1 MEQGA
6 VQLNRQA
13 FVCAIC
19 LDLLKEPVT
28 LPCGHN
34 YCRVCIQSHWDR
46 QVQCTCPQCRQVHS
60 PRPVLH
66 VNTMVAELVEQ
77 MRTEFLYNTMDP
89 ETWRQQILHS
99 IQVKEAEQQRLQQE
113 ALSLRHLAD
122 EAIKHS
128 EERFSSFVR
137 VLESVHCDVS
147 QNIRTLQEKEEA
159 KMKQIHDQ
167 LVQEVTE
174 LKKTLSAPEML
185 QRHLPPSASQT
196 YSLPLG
202 YFEQAKSAVTALTD
216 LLQSTLTEG
225 LQNISQ
231 GFTQGQPSTRPQP
244 GPPQPEPRTREEFMN
259 YAREIVL
266 DPNTAYFMITV
277 SNENRQATRDCGRGQ
292 DHPNHPDRF
301 SKYNQVLS
309 RDGLTGCCYWEV
321 EVEKYQA
328 VIAVSYK
335 DIKRNGYSD
344 DCKFGYNEK
353 SWALECK
360 IYDFSFWHQ
369 SVESEVSRS
378 VSKRIGVYLDHSAGI
393 LAFYNI
399 EDQTMSLIHRVQTT
413 FTQPL
418 YVGVRLD
425 HRYDTAYFPKL
436 R

>member
-13 FVCAIC
+13 FFCAIC

-46 QVQCTCPQCRQVHS
+46 QVQSTCPQCRQVHS

-66 VNTMVAELVEQ
+66 VNTMMAELVEQ
-77 MRTEFLYNTMDP
+77 MRTEFQYNTMDP

-113 ALSLRHLAD
+113 ALSLRRLAD
-122 EAIKHS
+122 ETIKHS

-167 LVQEVTE
+167 LGLEVTE
-174 LKKTLSAPEML
+174 LKNTLFEAAPETL
-185 QRHLPPSASQT
+185 QRHLPPSAHTPRT

-231 GFTQGQPSTRPQP
+231 GFTQGQLSTRPQL
-244 GPPQPEPRTREEFMN
+244 GPPQPEPKTRAEFMN

-266 DPNTAYFMITV
+266 DPNTVNNMMTLHKG
-277 SNENRQATRDCGRGQ
+277 NRKIMHMTTNYKLPNIYP
-292 DHPNHPDRF
+292 DHLDRF
-301 SKYNQVLS
+301 SEYNQVLS
-309 RDGLTGCCYWEV
+309 RDGLTGRCYWEV
-321 EVEKYQA
+321 KWKETCIVL
-328 VIAVSYK
+328 AVSYQ
-335 DIKRNGYSD
+335 DIKRKGD
-344 DCKFGYNEK
+344 
-353 SWALECK
+353 
-360 IYDFSFWHQ
+360 
-369 SVESEVSRS
+369 SEDL
-378 VSKRIGVYLDHSAGI
+378 SKRIGVYLDHSAGV

-418 YVGVRLD
+418 YVGVGLDLLD
-425 HRYDTAYFPKL
+425 HTAYFPKL